1 MSQIVLTGDELS
13 ALTRHLRRV
22 SRATERR
29 DAYHEALDAA
39 GGDEADKD
47 ADVASAAQDLHEAE
61 DAERQS
67 PYVPPA
73 SWKGTPHFHNICVCV
88 DITTSAH
95 GGVLSDTQ
103 LHAVVLAYFKKQA
116 EVTPAEVVA

>member
-1 MSQIVLTGDELS
+1 
-13 ALTRHLRRV
+13 
-22 SRATERR
+22 
-29 DAYHEALDAA
+29 
-39 GGDEADKD
+39 
-47 ADVASAAQDLHEAE
+47 
-61 DAERQS
+61 
-67 PYVPPA
+67 
-73 SWKGTPHFHNICVCV
+73 V